1 VNDVSKEGVGFDTDR
16 NAVRILTASETIT
29 VPETTKWDVAQR
41 VLDCA
46 VQLKKSM
53 PVA

>member
-1 VNDVSKEGVGFDTDR
+1 VT
-16 NAVRILTASETIT
+16 ILTPSETIA

-46 VQLKKSM
+46 VQLKETVLAAKH
-53 PVA
+53 